1 MAKSHPTSLVWNVGF
16 LLFML
21 AIGVLSYQLIF
32 KKQEEG
38 FSNGSDVQK
47 VVNGNG
53 VLVVT
58 MKNCPHCESMKDD
71 LTTLSSS
78 NKKNFV
84 WADSKDS
91 EVSDLNLNSFP
102 SILVFTNGTSK
113 PYNQDR
119 SRESLQELI
128 DSTKA

>member
-1 MAKSHPTSLVWNVGF
+1 MVKSHPSSLVWNVCF

-21 AIGVLSYQLIF
+21 AIGVLSYQLLF
-32 KKQEEG
+32 KRQEG
-38 FSNGSDVQK
+38 FTDGSDVQK
-47 VVNGNG
+47 VINGDG

-71 LTTLSSS
+71 LAALSSS
-78 NKKNFV
+78 NKKNFA

-102 SILVFTNGTSK
+102 SILKFSNGTSK
-113 PYNQDR
+113 PYSQDR
-119 SRESLQELI
+119 SKESLQNLI

>member
-21 AIGVLSYQLIF
+21 AIGVLSYQLF
-32 KKQEEG
+32 AKKQEG
-38 FSNGSDVQK
+38 FSNGSSIEK
-47 VVNGNG
+47 VVNGDG

-71 LTTLSSS
+71 LSALSSS
-78 NKKNFV
+78 NSKNFV

-91 EVSDLNLNSFP
+91 EVADLDLNSFP

-119 SRESLQELI
+119 SKESLQELI

>member
-21 AIGVLSYQLIF
+21 AIGVLSYQLFF
-32 KKQEEG
+32 KRQEG
-38 FSNGSDVQK
+38 FSSGSNVEK

-71 LTTLSSS
+71 LSALSSS
-78 NKKNFV
+78 NSNNFA

-119 SRESLQELI
+119 SKSSLQELI